1 MKAGTLWLSPAMYDD
16 MPHAPSRPARPV
28 TDPASARPPLDWSA
42 WPLPLLAGLLPLV
55 ATLVAYTLSVRL
67 GLVEACMPLIDGC
80 ISISRAARHELPN
93 HLFRALLLPAAA
105 LQALCW
111 LLCGAWL
118 RTLGAAPTRKLRAL
132 PWLGL
137 AAALFLVLYG
147 TFLGTEGEA
156 YRWMRRYGVVLYFGG
171 TCIAMLIV
179 SDAAQSLALQAR
191 HVARALLALCI
202 ALPLLG
208 LANVF
213 APLLH
218 VDAATRAAL
227 QNSAEWWG
235 GLVFTLFFVAIA
247 WLWHATRFKI
257 RFSIR
262 CDD

>member
-1 MKAGTLWLSPAMYDD
+1 M
-16 MPHAPSRPARPV
+16 
-28 TDPASARPPLDWSA
+28 
-42 WPLPLLAGLLPLV
+42 
-55 ATLVAYTLSVRL
+55 
-67 GLVEACMPLIDGC
+67 
-80 ISISRAARHELPN
+80 
-93 HLFRALLLPAAA
+93 
-105 LQALCW
+105 
-111 LLCGAWL
+111 
-118 RTLGAAPTRKLRAL
+118 
-132 PWLGL
+132 
-137 AAALFLVLYG
+137 LYG

-179 SDAAQSLALQAR
+179 SDAAQGLALQAR

-218 VDAATRAAL
+218 VGAATRAAL

>member
-1 MKAGTLWLSPAMYDD
+1 MTEPDT
-16 MPHAPSRPARPV
+16 ARP
-28 TDPASARPPLDWSA
+28 TLAWPA

-55 ATLVAYTLSVRL
+55 ATLVGYSLSVRL
-67 GLVEACMPLIDGC
+67 GLVEACNPFVDGC
-80 ISISRAARHELPN
+80 VSISRAARFDLPN

-118 RTLGAAPTRKLRAL
+118 RTLGAARTRKLRAL

-156 YRWMRRYGVVLYFGG
+156 YRWMRRHGVVLYFGG

-179 SDAAQSLALQAR
+179 SGAAQGLALQAR
-191 HVARALLALCI
+191 HVARALLALCA

-208 LANVF
+208 LANAF

-218 VDAATRAAL
+218 VDGETREAL
-227 QNSAEWWG
+227 QNSTEWWG
-235 GLVFTLFFVAIA
+235 GLIFTLFFVAIA
-247 WLWHATRFKI
+247 WLWRATHFEI
-257 RFSIR
+257 RFAMR
-262 CDD
+262 

>member
-1 MKAGTLWLSPAMYDD
+1 M
-16 MPHAPSRPARPV
+16 
-28 TDPASARPPLDWSA
+28 TDPASARPTLAWPA

-67 GLVEACMPLIDGC
+67 GLVEACNPFIDGC
-80 ISISRAARHELPN
+80 VSISRAARFDLPN
-93 HLFRALLLPAAA
+93 HLFQALLLPAAA

-179 SDAAQSLALQAR
+179 SGATQGLALQTR
-191 HVARALLALCI
+191 HVARALLALCA

-208 LANVF
+208 LANAF

-218 VDAATRAAL
+218 VDGEARAAL
-227 QNSAEWWG
+227 QNSTEWWG
-235 GLVFTLFFVAIA
+235 GLIFTLFFVAIA
-247 WLWHATRFKI
+247 WLWRATRFEI
-257 RFSIR
+257 RFATR
-262 CDD
+262 CDE